1 MPVRPHASRLE
12 DVQPPVH
19 VIYSPRYVIDIGT
32 HVFPTIKYRLVRD
45 WLIERGIVAPDEL
58 LEPDA
63 AAWDD
68 LAAVHTADYL
78 DKLRT
83 GVLTLQEQATLEL
96 PWAPGIVEGFR
107 LMVGGTIL
115 AGQLATGHRRARAG
129 AAPAW
134 PVVLHLGGGLHH
146 GFVDHG
152 EGFCVFNDV
161 AVAIRKLQRDGA
173 ARRVAIIDCDVHH
186 GNGTA
191 KIFTG
196 DPNVFTFSIHQQQNY
211 PAFKP
216 QSSLDVGLP
225 DGTGDVAYLDALAP
239 ALPRVLDSRPDVVFY
254 LAGADPYEDDQLGGL
269 RLSMAGLRER
279 DRRVFSAVKAAGV
292 PLVVTLAGGYAR
304 HVEDTVAIH
313 VATVEEARRA
323 LHE

>member
-1 MPVRPHASRLE
+1 
-12 DVQPPVH
+12 VQI
-19 VIYSPRYVIDIGT
+19 IYSPRYVIDIGT
-32 HVFPTIKYRLVRD
+32 HVFPTVKYRL
-45 WLIERGIVAPDEL
+45 IHERLAQHGLVAAGEFV
-58 LEPDA
+58 EPETA
-63 AAWDD
+63 SWED

-115 AGQLATGHRRARAG
+115 AGRLASGQRRARAG
-129 AAPAW
+129 DPPAAW
-134 PVVLHLGGGLHH
+134 PIVVHLGGGLHH
-146 GFVDHG
+146 GFANHG

-161 AVAIRKLQRDGA
+161 AVAIRRLQNDGA
-173 ARRVAIIDCDVHH
+173 ARRIAIVDCDVHH

-191 KIFTG
+191 MIFGG
-196 DPNVFTFSIHQQQNY
+196 DKDVFTFSIHQQQNY

-216 QSSLDVGLP
+216 KGSLDVGLP
-225 DGTGDVAYLDALAP
+225 DGTGDAAYLDALAS
-239 ALPRVLDSRPDVVFY
+239 ALPRVFDSRPDIIFY

-269 RLSMAGLRER
+269 RLTREGLRER
-279 DRRVFSAVKAAGV
+279 DRQVFAAARGAGIPV
-292 PLVVTLAGGYAR
+292 VVTLAGGYAR

-313 VATVEEARRA
+313 VGTVEEARRA
-323 LHE
+323 LQG